1 MKKKGFLLN
10 LSKIVYLAI
19 ILIFLYLPIGTLMV
33 LSFNHGKSM
42 ESWQGF
48 SWRWYAEMFNNEE
61 IMEAL
66 GNTLTIALWA
76 SIIATIIGVMACSG
90 INAMSEKKRS
100 FIMGINNI
108 PLLNADIVTGISIMM
123 SFIMFGISLSY
134 STVLFAHITFCIPYV
149 ILSVMPKFKQLE
161 DNIFEAAL
169 DLGASK
175 TYAFFKI
182 ILPDIMP
189 GIVSG
194 FLLSFTMSVDDF
206 VITHFTRGAGIN
218 TLSTLIY
225 SQLKVGVR
233 PTLFALSTC
242 IFIGVLLILIMA
254 NALTASKKVVKEA
267 RQGTM
272 KDVEYVYKKGM
283 PPKKI
288 ALIAI
293 VMLVF
298 MCIAIFYTPSTPGEV
313 LENGTIY
320 VYNFGDYIDMDLI
333 DEFEE
338 EYGYSVVMDY
348 FDTNEEMYPVIKND
362 SAHYDV
368 ICASDYM
375 IDKLRQEK
383 LIQEIDFENIPN
395 INNLDEKIIP
405 YVDGFDPGMKY
416 SVPHTW
422 GTYGIIY
429 NSELIQ
435 DESISKKLAHEINL
449 DETND
454 FSWSLLWNEAFDG
467 EIIMPNSVRECNMI
481 GAKIL
486 GYSMNTVDEREIK
499 EITDLL
505 IEQKPLVY
513 TFAND
518 NARDLMIGNNAI
530 ISVITSG
537 DARYAAQENEAL
549 VYVIPKD
556 GTEVWTDCWAI
567 PTSAETKDGA
577 EAWINFMLEK
587 TSAEKNFEYL
597 GYDIPN
603 KLLEIEE
610 DVLGLDGKSPF
621 ELLDSSTSETLK
633 NLGPDGDDLY
643 SNYWKIFKSK

>member
-1 MKKKGFLLN
+1 MTKNKISLKVFNIIYIAFILL
-10 LSKIVYLAI
+10 
-19 ILIFLYLPIGTLMV
+19 FLYLPIGTLMV

-48 SWRWYAEMFNNEE
+48 STRWYAEMLGNEE

-76 SIIATIIGVMACSG
+76 SIAATIIGVLAC
-90 INAMSEKKRS
+90 IAMNAMTEKKRS
-100 FIMGINNI
+100 FIMGLNNI

-123 SFIMFGISLSY
+123 CFIMFGVSLSY

-161 DNIFEAAL
+161 NHTFEAAL

-175 TYAFFKI
+175 AYAFFKI
-182 ILPDIMP
+182 VLPDIMP

-233 PTLFALSTC
+233 PTLYALSTC
-242 IFIGVLLILIMA
+242 IFVAVLLILIVA
-254 NALTASKKVVKEA
+254 NVLTSSKKVVKTA

-272 KDVEYVYKKGM
+272 KEVEYVYKKGM
-283 PPKKI
+283 SPRRIAVI
-288 ALIAI
+288 ALVLA
-293 VMLVF
+293 VC
-298 MCIAIFYTPSTPGEV
+298 MCVAIFYTPSTPGEI

-320 VYNFGDYIDMDLI
+320 IYNFGDYIDMDLI

-338 EYGYSVVMDY
+338 EYQYAVVIDY
-348 FDTNEEMYPVIKND
+348 FDTNEEMYPVVKND

-368 ICASDYM
+368 VCASDYM
-375 IDKLRQEK
+375 IDKMRQEG
-383 LIQEIDFENIPN
+383 LIQEIDFENVPN
-395 INNLDEKIIP
+395 VSNIDERIFP
-405 YVDGFDPGMKY
+405 YFDGFDPGMKY

-429 NSELIQ
+429 NEALMLERGLDHELA
-435 DESISKKLAHEINL
+435 ELEEKP
-449 DETND
+449 
-454 FSWSLLWNEAFDG
+454 SWNALWDDAFDG

-481 GAKIL
+481 AAKIL
-486 GYSMNTVDEREIK
+486 GYSMNTANEEEISS
-499 EITDLL
+499 ITDYL
-505 IEQKPLVY
+505 IKQKDIVY
-513 TFAND
+513 TLAND
-518 NARDLMIGNNAI
+518 NARDLMIGENAL

-537 DARYAAQENEAL
+537 DARYAMDENEDL
-549 VYVIPKD
+549 RYVIPAE

-567 PTSAETKDGA
+567 PSSAETKAGG
-577 EAWINFMLEK
+577 EAWINFILEK
-587 TSAEKNFEYL
+587 SSAQKNFEYL

-603 KLLEIEE
+603 VVISEE
-610 DVLGLDGKSPF
+610 EGSPF
-621 ELLDSSTSETLK
+621 ELLEGTDSETLK
-633 NLGPDGDDLY
+633 NLGPEGDDLY
-643 SNYWKIFKSK
+643 SAYWKMYKSR

>member
-1 MKKKGFLLN
+1 
-10 LSKIVYLAI
+10 
-19 ILIFLYLPIGTLMV
+19 MV
-33 LSFNHGKSM
+33 LSFNRGKSM
-42 ESWQGF
+42 GSWQGF
-48 SWRWYAEMFNNEE
+48 STRWYAEMFNNEE

-76 SIIATIIGVMACSG
+76 SIIATIVGLLACIA
-90 INAMSEKKRS
+90 INQMNERRRS
-100 FIMGINNI
+100 FIMGLNNI

-123 SFIMFGISLSY
+123 SFLMFGISLNY

-161 DNIFEAAL
+161 DHLFEAAL
-169 DLGASK
+169 DLGASR
-175 TYAFFKI
+175 TYAFFKVV
-182 ILPDIMP
+182 LPELMP

-242 IFIGVLLILIMA
+242 IFVAVLIILIVA
-254 NALTASKKVVKEA
+254 NILTSATKVKKKA

-272 KDVEYVYKKGM
+272 KEIEYVYKKGM
-283 PPKKI
+283 SPRKI
-288 ALIAI
+288 ALIAVVI
-293 VMLVF
+293 VISMAV
-298 MCIAIFYTPSTPGEV
+298 AVFYTPSTPGEE

-338 EYGYSVVMDY
+338 EYGYAVVMDY
-348 FDTNEEMYPVIKND
+348 FDTNEEMYPVVKNN

-375 IDKLRQEK
+375 IDKLIKED
-383 LIQEIDFENIPN
+383 LIQEINFENVPN
-395 INNLDEKIIP
+395 IDNLNPEISDYIDS
-405 YVDGFDPGMKY
+405 YDPGMKY

-429 NSELIQ
+429 NIELT
-435 DESISKKLAHEINL
+435 DEKI
-449 DETND
+449 D
-454 FSWSLLWNEAFDG
+454 SWSSAFDEKYSG

-481 GAKIL
+481 VAKIL
-486 GYSMNTVDEREIK
+486 DYSMNTTDEKEIK
-499 EITDLL
+499 EITDYL
-505 IEQKPLVY
+505 IMQKPLVY
-513 TFAND
+513 TYAND
-518 NARDLMIGNNAI
+518 NARDLMIGNNATV
-530 ISVITSG
+530 SVISSG
-537 DARYAAQENEAL
+537 DARYAMNENEAL
-549 VYVIPKD
+549 KYVIPKE
-556 GTEVWTDCWAI
+556 GTEVWIDSWAI
-567 PTSAETKDGA
+567 PKSSETKEGA

-587 TSAEKNFEYL
+587 SSAEKNFEYL
-597 GYDIPN
+597 GYDIPV
-603 KLLEIEE
+603 K
-610 DVLGLDGKSPF
+610 GLDESGENPF
-621 ELLDSSTSETLK
+621 EKINKGKSETLK

-643 SNYWKIFKSK
+643 SKYWKIFKSR